1 MAKTAQQK
9 SVLTLLRQSSVALS
23 LRDIEQKINQE
34 VSGRTL
40 RRWLAGWMVENKVRK
55 TGAGPSTLYQYIS
68 QPEDLETL
76 VQASDSFAFLEGLD
90 ADLRTGLLSQIR
102 DLWTH
107 TSTALEGNTLSLG
120 DTHFILEEG
129 LTISGKPI
137 KDHQEVRGHARA
149 IELLYQAVGRPVSEQ
164 LVFALHRAV
173 QTDYI
178 DDIYNPIGAWK
189 IESNGTHVVGQ
200 DNRQHFVE
208 YALPLFVPK
217 LMVEVL
223 DCINSI
229 EADEVSL
236 DNAAAIYGK
245 IHMGIVHIHPFWDG
259 NGRMARL
266 LANIPLLKAG
276 LPPLVISQ
284 ETRRVYIQVLSKY
297 QLQIGQLT
305 STSGVWPDPELL
317 NEFSEFCASN
327 YASTKELVNEAL
339 VIQLAKGLWLIF

>member
-1 MAKTAQQK
+1 MAKTTQQK
-9 SVLTLLRQSSVALS
+9 SVLTLLRQSPMVLS
-23 LRDIEQKINQE
+23 LRDIEQKINWE

-40 RRWLAGWMVENKVRK
+40 RRWLAGWAVENKIRK
-55 TGAGPSTLYQYIS
+55 TGAGPSTLYQYIPQS
-68 QPEDLETL
+68 EDSTTL
-76 VQASDSFAFLEGLD
+76 VEASDSFAFLDGLD
-90 ADLRTGLLSQIR
+90 TDLRVGLLSQIR

-149 IELLYQAVGRPVSEQ
+149 IELLYQGVGRPVSEE

-173 QTDYI
+173 QTEYM
-178 DDIYNPIGAWK
+178 DDIYKPIGAWK
-189 IESNGTHVVGQ
+189 IESNGTHIVGQ
-200 DNRQHFVE
+200 DNRQHFIE
-208 YALPLFVPK
+208 YALPLFVPT
-217 LMVEVL
+217 LMAEVL
-223 DCINSI
+223 DFINSI
-229 EADEVSL
+229 EPDQVSL
-236 DNAAAIYGK
+236 DNAAAIYAK
-245 IHMGIVHIHPFWDG
+245 VHMGVAHIHPFWDG

-276 LPPLVISQ
+276 LPPLAISQ
-284 ETRRVYIQVLSKY
+284 HTRRVYIQVLSKY
-297 QLQIGQLT
+297 QLKIGQLT

-317 NEFSEFCASN
+317 IEFSGFCASN

-339 VIQLAKGLWLIF
+339 VIQRRRADG